1 MEISAIEKWQKG
13 TAVIAISKTHKAGG
27 TNVSPAIMAYPDL
40 KDEQLMDLVVT
51 QDQKAFKELFERY
64 SKRVFNLTY
73 SYVNDYHYAEDISE
87 DVFITVYNK
96 SKTFKKESSFS
107 TWVYRITVNA
117 SISHI
122 RKHKK
127 DMVLTDIENAEDI
140 ITEEL
145 EKPDENYK
153 KELGAKILLM
163 LPENQKT
170 AFILSQKDGLR
181 YKEISAIMKIS
192 EKAVESLIYR
202 AKENLRRIIKDVRS
216 NKKLKEGL

>member
-1 MEISAIEKWQKG
+1 
-13 TAVIAISKTHKAGG
+13 
-27 TNVSPAIMAYPDL
+27 
-40 KDEQLMDLVVT
+40 
-51 QDQKAFKELFERY
+51 
-64 SKRVFNLTY
+64 
-73 SYVNDYHYAEDISE
+73 
-87 DVFITVYNK
+87 
-96 SKTFKKESSFS
+96 
-107 TWVYRITVNA
+107 
-117 SISHI
+117 
-122 RKHKK
+122 
-127 DMVLTDIENAEDI
+127 MVLTDIENAEDI

>member
-13 TAVIAISKTHKAGG
+13 TAVIAISKTHKADG
-27 TNVSPAIMAYPDL
+27 TNVSPTIMAYPDL